1 MTETNQI
8 LNELADIKKYSLLSA
23 KSMLTMDEA
32 SLLTGL
38 SKSRL
43 YALTSAKQ
51 IPFYKPRNKGI
62 YFDKEELNNWL
73 RHGRVQTADE
83 LASEAAK
90 YDLQRTATNDT
101 ARKRTKRTTSH
112 TTGTKKG
119 GK

>member
-8 LNELADIKKYSLLSA
+8 LTALADIKRYSLLSA

-62 YFDKEELNNWL
+62 YFDKDELNNWL
-73 RHGRVQTADE
+73 RHGRVQTDAE
-83 LASEAAK
+83 SRAEAAR
-90 YDLQRTATNDT
+90 YDLQKNA
-101 ARKRTKRTTSH
+101 APASAKRS
-112 TTGTKKG
+112 KKG